1 MIGRLEQPDLL
12 ALRSVGPQWLLVFIP
27 FIFRDQHTGG
37 SQNSLHRA
45 VVAIQI
51 HRGVVGENAVKD
63 PELRRAVTAWAETA
77 GIDEA
82 TTASQQRLPLDALY
96 DRVRALLER
105 TMAPSAF
112 L

>member
-1 MIGRLEQPDLL
+1 MALPPIEDTKLGAQAL
-12 ALRSVGPQWLLVFIP
+12 AYV
-27 FIFRDQHTGG
+27 TE
-37 SQNSLHRA
+37 LHRELTTENGGPSLGTQNQA
-45 VVAIQI
+45 VDFIRA
-51 HRGVVGENAVKD
+51 D